1 MDESFEERRRG
12 SLVAR
17 FAIIAG
23 FIIIASTF
31 AGATVEQM
39 ARAGNLPSIAL
50 LEPNQYVATKNSEPV
65 GIDFTPTGSI
75 SGRVRLSPCALQPT
89 AP

>member
-1 MDESFEERRRG
+1 MDESFEEERRG

-17 FAIIAG
+17 VAIIAG
-23 FIIIASTF
+23 FIIVASTF

-50 LEPNQYVATKNSEPV
+50 LAPNQYVATKSSESA

-75 SGRVRLSPCALQPT
+75 SGRVLLSPCANQSGTP
-89 AP
+89 

>member
-1 MDESFEERRRG
+1 MDESFEGERRG

-23 FIIIASTF
+23 FIIVISTF

-39 ARAGNLPSIAL
+39 ARAGNLPSVAL
-50 LEPNQYVATKNSEPV
+50 LEPNQYVATRGSEAT

-75 SGRVRLSPCALQPT
+75 TGRILLSPCAAPTT